1 MKKKEVKKRKA
12 GWGVI
17 KRKGTNIMCNVKPK
31 TKSGSLYVL
40 LGVMLFKE
48 TNVHNIYLA

>member
-1 MKKKEVKKRKA
+1 
-12 GWGVI
+12 
-17 KRKGTNIMCNVKPK
+17 MCNAKPKTK

-48 TNVHNIYLA
+48 TNAHISGIK